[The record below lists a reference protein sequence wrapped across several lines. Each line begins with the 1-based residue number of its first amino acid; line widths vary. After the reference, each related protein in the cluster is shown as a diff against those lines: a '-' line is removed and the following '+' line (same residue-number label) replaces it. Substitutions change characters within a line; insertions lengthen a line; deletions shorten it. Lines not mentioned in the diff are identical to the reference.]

1 MKNEINMLE
10 FSLIFLAL
18 MFTALFFNMKISRIA
33 VLLAFKQEEEKNETV
48 TILLVMLLAVLF
60 WSIYLSL

>member
-1 MKNEINMLE
+1 MLE
-10 FSLIFLAL
+10 FLLIFLAL